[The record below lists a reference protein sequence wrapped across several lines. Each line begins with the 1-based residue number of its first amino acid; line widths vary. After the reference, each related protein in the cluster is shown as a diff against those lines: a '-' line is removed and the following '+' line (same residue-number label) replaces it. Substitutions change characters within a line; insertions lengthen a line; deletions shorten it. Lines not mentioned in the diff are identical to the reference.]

1 MALLKITSPHTQRA
15 GRRTSW
21 VMQMVMLATL
31 PALLVQTWLF
41 GWGTLIHVII
51 ACLTALVSEALV
63 LKLRQRSLNFFLR
76 DYSAVLTGL
85 LLALA
90 IPPIVPWWITVTGVS
105 FAVIVAKQLY
115 GGLGNNPFNPAMVG
129 YALLLVSFPVPMTQW
144 LGPHELTAA
153 NALLSFSDTLEY
165 IFTGVLNSAATIDAY
180 TIDAYT
186 MATPLDAFKH
196 KGGLMN
202 SEAFAAIPAL
212 QTANINAA
220 FWVNMAYLT
229 GGLGLL
235 YLRIITW
242 HTPIAMLAALSIMAG
257 FFYIIDSSNAA
268 GVWFHLTTGAA
279 MFGAFL
285 IATDPVSSC
294 TSNRGKLYY
303 GAGIGILIYI
313 IRTWGGYPDGVAFA
327 VLLMNF
333 TAPFIDYYAQPRTYG
348 HTQPNK
354 GSKKGEEK

>member
-1 MALLKITSPHTQRA
+1 MALLRITSPHTQRA

-21 VMQMVMLATL
+21 VMQMVILATL
-31 PALLVQTWLF
+31 PGLLVQTWLF
-41 GWGTLIHVII
+41 GYGTLINLVIATITAI
-51 ACLTALVSEALV
+51 ASEALV
-63 LKLRQRSLNFFLR
+63 LKLRKRSLSFFLK
-76 DYSAVLTGL
+76 DYSALLTGI

-90 IPPIVPWWITVTGVS
+90 IPPIVPWWLTVTGVA

-144 LGPHELTAA
+144 LTVSD
-153 NALLSFSDTLEY
+153 LSLAQHTLPFLDNIKAIFS
-165 IFTGVLNSAATIDAY
+165 TGITN
-180 TIDAYT
+180 IDAYT

-196 KGGLMN
+196 KDGLMSDEAFSSIKALKESNLDAMLWVNLAYLVGGL
-202 SEAFAAIPAL
+202 FLI
-212 QTANINAA
+212 
-220 FWVNMAYLT
+220 
-229 GGLGLL
+229 

-242 HTPIAMLAALSIMAG
+242 HAPVAILAALSVIAG
-257 FFYIIDSSNAA
+257 FFYLIDISNAA
-268 GVWFHLTTGAA
+268 TPWFHLTTGAT

-294 TSNRGKLYY
+294 TSNKGKLYF

-313 IRTWGGYPDGVAFA
+313 IRTWGGYPDGIAFA

-333 TAPFIDYYAQPRTYG
+333 AAPFIDYYAQPRTYG
-348 HTQPNK
+348 HK
-354 GSKKGEEK
+354 KAKKGLKTGANK